1 MPNPTKVEAAK
12 NLLEFNDPNVVAEE
26 RLLKAADAGVTY
38 GGPTGPTGVTGLGGA
53 TGTTGAVGATGRTGP
68 TGPAGPA

>member
-26 RLLKAADAGVTY
+26 RLLAAADAGVTY
-38 GGPTGPTGVTGLGGA
+38 GGPTGPTGVSGA
-53 TGTTGAVGATGRTGP
+53 TGIVGATGSTGRTGP
-68 TGPAGPA
+68 TGPVGPA